1 MRRIIQVVVVL
12 AMLLVGFGSVALATA
27 GQGDVQRADVGRGT
41 HANAGTI
48 RFDAGHQTVVY
59 TATFAPGSTSGWHRH
74 PGAVIVV
81 VKSGT
86 LTTYGLSHPPCVGQD
101 IPAGQTYFE
110 PDAST
115 ARWPHFVRNRGT
127 VPTEIAVIAFNVPGG
142 GPPRVEADAPREC
155 VNPA

>member
-1 MRRIIQVVVVL
+1 MRLGGGAKEVGMRRIIQVVVVL
-12 AMLLVGFGSVALATA
+12 ATLLVGFGSVALATA

-86 LTTYGLSHPPCVGQD
+86 LTTY
-101 IPAGQTYFE
+101 
-110 PDAST
+110 
-115 ARWPHFVRNRGT
+115 
-127 VPTEIAVIAFNVPGG
+127 
-142 GPPRVEADAPREC
+142 
-155 VNPA
+155 